1 ETLFGVR
8 RPISGSMRLDGRP
21 YAPRTTRQAI
31 NQGVFLVAKDRVD
44 SGIVPDF
51 NIYEN
56 ISLPFLKRSS
66 FFSVSNRR
74 RERNRARAQIAS
86 LGVVCRTERD
96 EMDTLSGGNQ
106 QKVMVARWLSEASRM
121 LILDEPF
128 QGVDIAARRDIGSKL
143 RASADGR
150 ATLVFL
156 TEIDEA
162 FEIADRIVVMS
173 EHTLVGEHR
182 NADVNIDKLLAEI
195 AGQHRMVI

>member
-1 ETLFGVR
+1 
-8 RPISGSMRLDGRP
+8 
-21 YAPRTTRQAI
+21 
-31 NQGVFLVAKDRVD
+31 
-44 SGIVPDF
+44 
-51 NIYEN
+51 
-56 ISLPFLKRSS
+56 
-66 FFSVSNRR
+66 
-74 RERNRARAQIAS
+74 
-86 LGVVCRTERD
+86 
-96 EMDTLSGGNQ
+96 
-106 QKVMVARWLSEASRM
+106 M